1 MTHSSPVR
9 AALQVAIAL
18 LCASASAQ
26 NAAAPAEPLRAEHD
40 VGRRGGRLVFALRSE
55 PKTLN
60 PVAAVDVAA
69 REVIGRLNADLI
81 HIDRQT
87 QRTGPALAR
96 SWTVTPDGLHYTL
109 TLRRGLRF
117 SDGQPV
123 DADDV
128 VFSFRAYLDER
139 NASPQRDLLV
149 IGGKP
154 LAVRKLDASRVAFD
168 LAQPYAAAERIF
180 DSLAIV
186 PRRRLQ
192 KAQDEGNLSAA
203 WGLGTPPS
211 EIAGLGPFRLKSYA
225 PGERIVLERNPYY
238 WKIDGAGR
246 PLPYLDEI
254 VFLLVP
260 SDDAQVVRFKAGET
274 DLISRLSA
282 ANFAVL
288 AGESSP
294 ARRLRDLGAGLDY
307 SFLFFNLNDVDEG
320 RLPAVARKQAWFKQ
334 TAFRQ
339 AVSAAIDRAGMVRLV
354 YQGRATALASHVTP
368 GNELWVNTALPR
380 PQRSLARARELL
392 GRAGF
397 VMKDGQLRDA
407 TGSPVVFTIVTN
419 AANAARVQMATI
431 IQDDLR
437 EIGIQAQVVPLE
449 NRALLDRV
457 LKTHDYDA
465 ALMAVASG
473 DADPNSEMNVW
484 LSGGPTHLWRLGA
497 PAPLAPWEKEI
508 DELMQRQLV
517 TLDGAARKRLYDRV
531 QQLVAENLPMIPLVS
546 PNVLVG
552 AKSGLGNFRPA
563 ILDPQVLWNV
573 DELFW
578 RRPSTGRGIASR
590 PPVVPRGTRCGRPR
604 AAARAGRSGRSRG
617 ESARRDRPRDPRR
630 AS

>member
-1 MTHSSPVR
+1 
-9 AALQVAIAL
+9 LAIAL
-18 LCASASAQ
+18 LAGPAS
-26 NAAAPAEPLRAEHD
+26 EVLRTDHE
-40 VGRRGGRLVFALRSE
+40 VGRPGGRLVYALRSE

-60 PVAAVDVAA
+60 PVTAFDVTS
-69 REVIGRLNADLI
+69 REVIGRLHSDLI

-87 QRTGPALAR
+87 QHTGPALAK
-96 SWTVTPDGLHYTL
+96 SWSVSPDGLHYTL
-109 TLRRGLRF
+109 LLRAGLHF
-117 SDGQPV
+117 SNGQPL

-128 VFSFRAYLDER
+128 VFTFRCFLDER

-154 LAVRKLDASRVAFD
+154 IGVRKVDGLRVVFD

-180 DSLAIV
+180 DSLAIL
-186 PRRRLQ
+186 PRRLLE
-192 KAQDEGNLSAA
+192 KAQEEGRLGSV
-203 WGLGTPPS
+203 WGLTTSPS
-211 EIAGLGPFRLKSYA
+211 EVAGLGPFRLKSYV

-238 WKIDGAGR
+238 WKVDSTGR
-246 PLPYLDEI
+246 ALPYLDEL

-274 DLISRLSA
+274 DVISRLSA
-282 ANFAVL
+282 PNFAVL
-288 AGESSP
+288 SGDASP
-294 ARRLRDLGAGLDY
+294 SRHLEDLGAGLDY
-307 SFLFFNLNDVDEG
+307 TFLFFNLGDLDASK
-320 RLPAVARKQAWFKQ
+320 LPEVARKQAWFKQ

-354 YQGRATALASHVTP
+354 YQGRATALAGYVTP
-368 GNELWVNTALPR
+368 GNRLWLNTALPR

-392 GRAGF
+392 ARAGF
-397 VMKDGQLRDA
+397 TLENGQLRDA
-407 TGSPVVFTIVTN
+407 RGAAVTFTIVTN

-437 EIGIQAQVVPLE
+437 ELGMQAQVVPLE

-457 LKTHDYDA
+457 LKTHDYDG

-473 DADPNSEMNVW
+473 DADPTSEMNV
-484 LSGGPTHLWRLGA
+484 LVSTGPTHLWRPAASTPLG
-497 PAPLAPWEKEI
+497 PWEKEI
-508 DELMQRQLV
+508 DDLMQRQLV

-531 QQLVAENLPMIPLVS
+531 QELMAENLPMIPLVS

-552 AKSGLGNFRPA
+552 AKSDLGNYRPA

-578 RRPSTGRGIASR
+578 RTPPARP
-590 PPVVPRGTRCGRPR
+590 
-604 AAARAGRSGRSRG
+604 
-617 ESARRDRPRDPRR
+617 
-630 AS
+630 

>member
-1 MTHSSPVR
+1 MTPSSPVR
-9 AALQVAIAL
+9 AVPSIAIAL

-40 VGRRGGRLVFALRSE
+40 VGRPGGRLVFALRSE

-60 PVAAVDVAA
+60 PVAAVDVPS

-87 QRTGPALAR
+87 QHTGPALAR

-109 TLRRGLRF
+109 ELRRGLRF

-123 DADDV
+123 EAEDV
-128 VFSFRAYLDER
+128 VFSFRCYLDER
-139 NASPQRDLLV
+139 NASPQRDLLI

-154 LAVRKLDASRVAFD
+154 LVVRKLDASRVAFD

-203 WGLGTPPS
+203 WGLGTAPS
-211 EIAGLGPFRLKSYA
+211 DIAGLGPFRLKSYV

-238 WKIDGAGR
+238 WKIDRAGR
-246 PLPYLDEI
+246 SLPYLDEI

-282 ANFAVL
+282 PNFAVL
-288 AGESSP
+288 SAEPSA
-294 ARRLRDLGAGLDY
+294 ARRLEDLGAGLDCT
-307 SFLFFNLNDVDEG
+307 FLFFNLNDLDAAK
-320 RLPAVARKQAWFKQ
+320 LPVVARKQAWFKQ

-339 AVSAAIDRAGMVRLV
+339 AVSAAIDRASMVRLV
-354 YQGRATALASHVTP
+354 YQGRATALSSHVTP
-368 GNELWVNTALPR
+368 GNRLWLNTALPR
-380 PQRSLARARELL
+380 PSRSLVRARTLL
-392 GRAGF
+392 GQAGF
-397 VMKDGQLRDA
+397 VLKDGELRDA

-473 DADPNSEMNVW
+473 DADPTSEMNVW
-484 LSGGPTHLWRLGA
+484 VSSGPTHLWRLGA
-497 PAPLAPWEKEI
+497 PAPLGPWEKEI

-578 RRPSTGRGIASR
+578 RPDAAPRP
-590 PPVVPRGTRCGRPR
+590 
-604 AAARAGRSGRSRG
+604 
-617 ESARRDRPRDPRR
+617 
-630 AS
+630 